1 MTQRTSTSVRRVAA
15 TIAMVG
21 VALYV
26 LIDVVLQFLPP
37 HYSPI
42 SDAESNLAVGPFGWI
57 MSINFFGRAIL
68 STCAIIAIALT
79 GSTTRTKRV
88 GMTLFGVAG
97 VCSGALAFFPTDIHT
112 GGGISSTTPSGAIH
126 ITLAT
131 AGFLAAFA
139 AFLVL
144 TRWIRRTPELRAAH
158 GGAVAFVVVAA
169 VGLASLAV
177 TIVWVHALLGLA
189 ERVCLAGILG
199 WAFVVSRGIR
209 NLR

>member
-1 MTQRTSTSVRRVAA
+1 MMPRDSTRVRRAAA
-15 TIAMVG
+15 TVAMVG
-21 VALYV
+21 VVLYV

-37 HYSPI
+37 HYSAI

-79 GSTTRTKRV
+79 GGSTTTKRA
-88 GMTLFGVAG
+88 GMMLFGVAG

-112 GGGISSTTPSGAIH
+112 GGGISTTTTSGAIH
-126 ITLAT
+126 VTLAT
-131 AGFLAAFA
+131 SGFLSAFA

-144 TRWIRRTPELRAAH
+144 TRWIRWTPELASTHRAA
-158 GGAVAFVVVAA
+158 AVFVWVAA
-169 VGLASLAV
+169 AGLASLAL
-177 TIVWVHALLGLA
+177 TIVWFNGLLGLA

-209 NLR
+209 ALR